1 MRIVY
6 LGNAPVASPLA
17 SSIQTMRMCEAL
29 ARRGHDVTL
38 LTIAGNDV
46 ADVHAHYGVAP
57 IFTIR
62 KVPRWNSPLWA
73 AQFAVYAADFLRR
86 ERSQIDL
93 CYGRSAH
100 GLRAAA
106 WLRIPFVYEVHAPP
120 ASRQRALLDG
130 SLVRSRMLRRLVFI
144 TAALRDEYLKRF
156 RGIGR
161 SADALVAHDS
171 ADPNAATR
179 APQMT
184 MPGRSG
190 VLRAGYIGHMYPGK
204 GAEVVARL
212 AAVTPDWDFHIVG
225 GKAADLPDANAATL
239 PNLFLHGFVPPSQ
252 VTSFQNAMDVLL
264 LPAQYRVAV
273 NGGGDV
279 AAWMSPL
286 KLFEYMAAGKA
297 IIASDLPVLRE
308 VLRDHRNCVLANPSD
323 LAAWQSALD
332 ALKRDATL
340 RAELGRTAR
349 QEVERLYS
357 WDRRAERVLAGIE
370 TERVS

>member
-38 LTIAGNDV
+38 LTIAGAAVD
-46 ADVHAHYGVAP
+46 DEHAHYGVAP
-57 IFTIR
+57 IFSIR

-73 AQFAVYAADFLRR
+73 AQFAAYAADILRR

-106 WLRIPFVYEVHAPP
+106 WLRIPFVYELHAPP
-120 ASRQRALLDG
+120 ASAQRALLDG

-144 TAALRDEYLKRF
+144 TAALRDEYVKRF
-156 RGIGR
+156 RRIGN
-161 SADALVAHDS
+161 SVDSVVAHDS
-171 ADPNAATR
+171 ADPHAATR
-179 APQMT
+179 APQVEL
-184 MPGRSG
+184 PGRIG

-204 GAEVVARL
+204 GAEVVASL
-212 AAVTPDWDFHIVG
+212 AAATPDWDFHIVG
-225 GKAADLPDANAATL
+225 GTLADLPDATGSTL
-239 PNLFLHGFVPPSQ
+239 PNLFLHGFVPPSK
-252 VTSFQNAMDVLL
+252 VASFQNAMDVLL
-264 LPAQYRVAV
+264 LPAQNRVAV

-279 AAWMSPL
+279 GAWMSPL

-308 VLRDHRNCVLANPSD
+308 VLSDRRNCVLAGPSD
-323 LAAWQSALD
+323 LAAWQSALEL
-332 ALKRDATL
+332 LKRDATL

-349 QEVERLYS
+349 QEVEQLYS
-357 WDRRAERVLAGIE
+357 WDKRAERVLAGIE
-370 TERVS
+370 MERVS